1 MKTLTQGFSWKL
13 SSQKP
18 NESSQITGKSLTC
31 GLVSIPWRKKKN
43 NCMNIYQVELSHVL
57 LEHVLLEQVI
67 RRANT
72 QRCRTGGNKCF
83 SPSTKDS
90 KTDKLMM
97 YFVVS
102 DQNWRSETIRKEQ
115 WQLSRSWVLQ
125 HSVSCC
131 TNAGN
136 TNCLRFQIVI
146 KNIDF
151 WLSKIFIYSPH
162 WSHCMILSLPLLYLT
177 YLQNVENK
185 LPRLNPNVN

>member
-57 LEHVLLEQVI
+57 LEHVLLEQAI

-90 KTDKLMM
+90 KTDDVFCSFRSKLKVWNHQKGAVAALLELGAAA
-97 YFVVS
+97 F
-102 DQNWRSETIRKEQ
+102 
-115 WQLSRSWVLQ
+115 
-125 HSVSCC
+125 SV
-131 TNAGN
+131 
-136 TNCLRFQIVI
+136 
-146 KNIDF
+146 
-151 WLSKIFIYSPH
+151 
-162 WSHCMILSLPLLYLT
+162 LLYKCRKYKLLKIPDSDKEYWFLT
-177 YLQNVENK
+177 F
-185 LPRLNPNVN
+185 